1 MRVEEFAETLSP
13 RLHAELD
20 QLPVPARGWIAARP
34 DLRRRLRR
42 RRARHALA
50 AAASVA
56 AIAIAAAAVQA
67 GSHGTAARRPPPA
80 ASVRL
85 RALAVKSFASSDPAP
100 QPAALLAYGGGRLF
114 AVVYG
119 QRQTPLLRLD
129 PVSLRVTGKL
139 PAKSGLAP
147 VYGAGAL
154 WVASGPNGTQLWRID
169 PGTLR
174 VSRRIQFRTRIT
186 ALAFSDGRLWLTDC
200 AVGTRSG
207 LCQHGGQRLERVDAR
222 SGKVT
227 GTGVL
232 PITGTWVELAAGRV
246 ILASGQNSPV
256 VAIDPRTLAIRQTF
270 HVNCDGCQG
279 ATGIAVGP
287 DGLYAV
293 SGDTVVRL
301 SLASGRIAARGPQ
314 LPIDFFG
321 ALEAAP
327 GSLWL
332 GTETG
337 TYRLDPVTL
346 APTARVIEE
355 NDSLELTGDTE
366 QALVAGGSVFVSYSG
381 GLARYSGSVSRP

>member
-20 QLPVPARGWIAARP
+20 QLAVPAGGWLAARP
-34 DLRRRLRR
+34 DLRRRVRR

-56 AIAIAAAAVQA
+56 AIAIAAILAQA
-67 GSHGTAARRPPPA
+67 GSHPTVHRLPPPI

-85 RALAVKSFASSDPAP
+85 RQLAVRSFASSDPAP

-114 AVVYG
+114 AVVFG
-119 QRQTPLLRLD
+119 QRRTPLLRLD
-129 PVSLRVTGKL
+129 PVNLRVTGKL
-139 PAKSGLAP
+139 RANSGVAP

-154 WVASGPNGTQLWRID
+154 WIASGPNGSQLWRID
-169 PGTLR
+169 PATLR
-174 VSRRIQFRTRIT
+174 VSRRIQFPTGIT
-186 ALAFSDGRLWLTDC
+186 ALAFGDGRLWLTDC
-200 AVGTRSG
+200 AAGPRNG
-207 LCQHGGQRLERVDAR
+207 LCQHGRQRLERIDPR
-222 SGKVT
+222 SGQIT
-227 GTGVL
+227 GIGTL
-232 PITGTWVELAAGRV
+232 PITGNWVELAAGRV
-246 ILASGQNSPV
+246 ILVSGQNSPV
-256 VAIDPRTLAIRQTF
+256 VAVDPRTLAVRQTF
-270 HVNCDGCQG
+270 HVNCDGCRG
-279 ATGIAVGP
+279 ATGVAVGP

-293 SGDTVVRL
+293 SGSTVVRL
-301 SLASGRIAARGPQ
+301 NLASGRIAARGPW
-314 LPIDFFG
+314 LPFNFFG

-346 APTARVIEE
+346 APTARVIAG

-366 QALVAGGSVFVSYSG
+366 QAVVAGGSVFVSYSG